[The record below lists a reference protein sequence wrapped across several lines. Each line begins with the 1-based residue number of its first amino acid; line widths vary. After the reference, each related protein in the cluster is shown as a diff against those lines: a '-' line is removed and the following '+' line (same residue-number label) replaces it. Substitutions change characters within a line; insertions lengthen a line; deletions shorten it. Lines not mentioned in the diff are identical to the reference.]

1 MALLRAYYDVI
12 RVSQWEDCRQMSVS
26 IILMSHDLSQPIRIG
41 SLDQKSTNRRMR
53 YSQKVLTP
61 EWIWNFQVLCWICV
75 SQMLLLNTI
84 YLTFMPNFFISLGPR
99 GLKTAIFE
107 KIEVKKFIFEKVFQL
122 NIYIQRLQNPSCV
135 NSKCTF
141 QFYDTPYCIL
151 QCKIHLL

>member
-1 MALLRAYYDVI
+1 MI
-12 RVSQWEDCRQMSVS
+12 FSKWEDCRQISVS

-53 YSQKVLTP
+53 YSQKVLIP

-84 YLTFMPNFFISLGPR
+84 YLTFMPNFFTSWGPR

-107 KIEVKKFIFEKVFQL
+107 KIEVKKIVFEKVFQL
-122 NIYIQRLQNPSCV
+122 NISYYNSRSEPVSVCV
-135 NSKCTF
+135 SQMCVTNSGF
-141 QFYDTPYCIL
+141 
-151 QCKIHLL
+151 LLANKSKFPIGWLA